1 MGGMRVAV
9 FSPMTRITPISG
21 AMLAHSAPQQQR
33 FRSSGRAQSAEA
45 ASERRHFGNRRMG
58 DRRVEDRRAGGR
70 RATDQMTR
78 PGMGPWIS
86 ADFSAHLI
94 GQAEPVAVNTRSA
107 QKAYANTPV
116 RNGYRK
122 GGLV

>member
-1 MGGMRVAV
+1 
-9 FSPMTRITPISG
+9 MTRIAPISS
-21 AMLAHSAPQQQR
+21 AMLAHSAPQRQR
-33 FRSSGRAQSAEA
+33 FRSSDRTHSAEA
-45 ASERRHFGNRRMG
+45 GAARRHYGNRRMG

-70 RATDQMTR
+70 RATDQMAR

-94 GQAEPVAVNTRSA
+94 GQAEPVTVNARSA
-107 QKAYANTPV
+107 QKAYSNAP
-116 RNGYRK
+116 RNNGHRK